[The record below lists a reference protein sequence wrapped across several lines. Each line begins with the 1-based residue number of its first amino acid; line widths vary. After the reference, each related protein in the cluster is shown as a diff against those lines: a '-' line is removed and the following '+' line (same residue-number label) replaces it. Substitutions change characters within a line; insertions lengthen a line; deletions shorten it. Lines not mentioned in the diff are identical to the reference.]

1 MCQDCQQ
8 KESNSSFLFGIFIG
22 AIIASLIAIL
32 IYKNQKTDV
41 FEKLKKYLSDLLSP
55 YLKTPTPTPAP
66 AKKTSPKTN
75 SSPKIA
81 TKAPS
86 VAKSPSP
93 SKLSPPKKDAGKIE
107 VELPKNLKTYTPVQA
122 SKKTKPVKMFR
133 KAKA

>member
-8 KESNSSFLFGIFIG
+8 KETNSSFLFGIFIG
-22 AIIASLIAIL
+22 AIIASIVAIL

-41 FEKLKKYLSDLLSP
+41 FEKLKKYFTDLLSP
-55 YLKTPTPTPAP
+55 YLNKDSSKTSSK
-66 AKKTSPKTN
+66 KKTSTKIFP
-75 SSPKIA
+75 SPKA
-81 TKAPS
+81 SPGKKAS
-86 VAKSPSP
+86 SRALASQSPSP
-93 SKLSPPKKDAGKIE
+93 SKKVSGKIE